1 MNTFVFCKKLKEMY
15 GNNCNEFAIAEI
27 EEATVYYFIPMLF
40 GASCILYFKNN
51 TNILSEILFQVCYK
65 SFLAATKLSNACK
78 RIRNFFI
85 LPNSVE
91 TTTKTKAYIYD
102 EIKVVKNGVRCA
114 SFETMKT
121 FKDSEYLGNPNEYY
135 DLDEDVEDSCLS
147 SFDSDLVGSPSSSSS
162 SSSPSLSED
171 STLSEPLYIAD
182 KNEDDNT
189 VEFKNFDFIMH
200 TNYKYPESS
209 TESMKQNYTKIFRTF
224 TNEDYNSDKT
234 KYEVSRCEMI
244 LCTLRIGDSGSDDC
258 CDDDN
263 NSNSQCDKEEYE
275 IDIQKP
281 YNFNV
286 VGNFILDEKFV
297 HWYMLKKYNYRME
310 HLTNYQITC
319 ITKDIKLI
327 QLSRHSGLL
336 VHLNDYQQV
345 KQDIQ

>member
-15 GNNCNEFAIAEI
+15 GNNCNEFTIAEI

-78 RIRNFFI
+78 RIRNFFV

-135 DLDEDVEDSCLS
+135 DLDEDVEDS
-147 SFDSDLVGSPSSSSS
+147 SFDSDLVSSPSSSSS

-171 STLSEPLYIAD
+171 STLLEPLYIAD

-209 TESMKQNYTKIFRTF
+209 SMKQNYTKIYRTF
-224 TNEDYNSDKT
+224 TQYDFYSDKN
-234 KYEVSRCEMI
+234 KYEISNTEMI
-244 LCTLRIGDSGSDDC
+244 ICILKIDGHET
-258 CDDDN
+258 
-263 NSNSQCDKEEYE
+263 EYE
-275 IDIQKP
+275 IDLSKP

-286 VGNFILDEKFV
+286 VGNLILDEKFV
-297 HWYMLKKYNYRME
+297 HWYIIKKYNYIIESSM
-310 HLTNYQITC
+310 NYNITC
-319 ITKDIKLI
+319 ITNSCKKYELDR
-327 QLSRHSGLL
+327 SCGLR
-336 VHLNDYQQV
+336 VHLYDYE
-345 KQDIQ
+345 KTNSKTELLRKTYFLHL